1 MGTHRVDRMW
11 LLGGALAVLLLV
23 VAGWFLLIH
32 PKYSEAAGVRDQVGQ
47 KNDELITL
55 NRRLSALNEQKK
67 QLPALTAKLKA
78 YQDALPTG
86 VTDMTDF
93 FRQLQDTGN
102 AVKVDVSGI
111 TVGPPTPSIMLGS
124 AEEQLI
130 SLTATGTAANLSKF
144 LDRMQNVQGRAM
156 LVTSV
161 ALSGGGGK
169 LSGGGG
175 DKLTASVSMKA
186 FYVAQGAATANLT
199 TD

>member
-11 LLGGALAVLLLV
+11 LLGGALAVFLLV
-23 VAGWFLLIH
+23 IAGWFVLIH
-32 PKYSEAAGVRDQVGQ
+32 PKYSEAAGVRDQIGQ

-102 AVKVDVSGI
+102 AVKVEVSGI
-111 TVGPPTPSIMLGS
+111 TGAPAPSITLAS
-124 AEEQLI
+124 AQEQLI
-130 SLTATGTAANLSKF
+130 SLTATGTAANLSHF
-144 LDRMQNVQGRAM
+144 LDRVQNEQGRAM
-156 LVTSV
+156 LITSV
-161 ALSGGGGK
+161 ALGGGGGK
-169 LSGGGG
+169 LSGTGG

-186 FYVAQGAATANLT
+186 FYVAQSAATANLT